1 MFSPQII
8 GWRETAAL
16 PALGIKHIKAK
27 MDSGAR
33 TSVLH
38 AVNVRYDS
46 LLAQVS
52 FTVPPHRNKINVPDS
67 GVHCQATVVD
77 RRLFRSTSGHS
88 EWRYIITTTLCIGAE
103 CWRIDLSLAARETM
117 LFPLLLGRKALQRRY
132 LIDVG
137 RSYLLSQQS

>member
-1 MFSPQII
+1 
-8 GWRETAAL
+8 
-16 PALGIKHIKAK
+16 

-38 AVNVRYDS
+38 AVNIRYDS

-52 FTVPPHRNKINVPDS
+52 FTVPPHRKKITVPNS
-67 GVHCQATVVD
+67 GAHCQAIVVD

-88 EWRYIITTTLCIGAE
+88 EWRYIITTTLCIGTE

-132 LIDVG
+132 LIDVN
-137 RSYLLSQQS
+137 RSYLLSQQ